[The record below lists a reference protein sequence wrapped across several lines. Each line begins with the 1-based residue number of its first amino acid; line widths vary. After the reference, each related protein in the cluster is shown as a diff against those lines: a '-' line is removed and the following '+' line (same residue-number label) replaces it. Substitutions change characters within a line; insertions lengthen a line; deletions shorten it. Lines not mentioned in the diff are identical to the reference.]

1 MAIYGLYIH
10 DLAAGDLVWF
20 TSDHPLEPGTY
31 ALAAHTTGSPE
42 VYVAE
47 SIPAL
52 VLMVGPLIDKAEL
65 SAQRSFSTP
74 DIPSDVQRHIA
85 SEMTDNL
92 LRRLTET
99 SSIWVSNPR
108 WLNDLRPVSSKR
120 Q

>member
-1 MAIYGLYIH
+1 MAIYGLYIR

-20 TSDHPLEPGTY
+20 RSDRPVEPGTY
-31 ALAAHTTGSPE
+31 SLAAHQADSPE

-52 VLMVGPLIDKAEL
+52 VLMVGTLIDKAEL
-65 SAQRSFSTP
+65 SAQRSLSAPDTP
-74 DIPSDVQRHIA
+74 VDVQRHIA
-85 SEMTDNL
+85 NEMTDNL

-108 WLNDLRPVSSKR
+108 WADDLRPVVSKS